1 MSYTSRRGRRP
12 SEYASKSSHSFIIN
26 DPDVS
31 GFLANCDYPKDIED
45 VDFDKIPIYTVK
57 NLTSNPIKNV
67 IAIDGGRTE
76 IPVRREFPSSVLTFF
91 QFGALYFTMADLEN
105 LYIKPFIEP
114 SEISKLKEI
123 QRLKFILPTKNI
135 RVSGM
140 DTLKNSVRKSIYDFF
155 MQNPQ
160 GDKKFIES
168 FKWLLF
174 EDFHTSISFWNL
186 ASCPTCGQRDIKLK
200 TEEMEKDY
208 TFKCPSCKE
217 IIYLTDTFRLHEII
231 DNEIGAGGI
240 IGYLGN
246 VLEQVV
252 LIHLIWVILQI
263 KPSLLNEVLFIKD
276 GQLAFFGQT
285 ANIHEPMKALIIYLI
300 EKHSIYLAGL
310 EKSGA
315 FVEHA
320 DEIADKLTP
329 GTAILLNN
337 DYIYRY
343 IIPGRPDAKDPYG
356 STTYYGRKVIYK
368 ADDERIYVVTLPT
381 GNIAVNPEAKD
392 FPNIDIILQN
402 IKKLKCDMYD
412 SSLIPV
418 SLVNNLVSLSNHPS
432 SVILEK
438 FARNNIASR

>member
-26 DPDVS
+26 DPDVT
-31 GFLANCDYPKDIED
+31 GFLSTCDYPKESEE
-45 VDFDKIPIYTVK
+45 VDFDKVPIYKVK
-57 NLTSNPIKNV
+57 ELTNNPIKNV
-67 IAIDGGRTE
+67 VAIDGGRTE
-76 IPVRREFPSSVLTFF
+76 VPVKREFPSSLLTFF
-91 QFGALYFTMADLEN
+91 QFGALYFSMADLDN
-105 LYIKPFIEP
+105 LYVKEFIEP

-135 RVSGM
+135 RISGV

-155 MQNPQ
+155 MQSPQ
-160 GDKKFIES
+160 GDNKFIQS
-168 FKWLLF
+168 YKWLIF
-174 EDFHTSISFWNL
+174 EDFHTPIKQWNL
-186 ASCPTCGQRDIKLK
+186 ASCPTCGERDVKLRSEDMSK
-200 TEEMEKDY
+200 EY
-208 TFKCPSCKE
+208 TFKCAKCKE

-246 VLEQVV
+246 VLEQMV
-252 LIHLIWVILQI
+252 LIHLIWVVLQI
-263 KPSLLNEVLFIKD
+263 KPSLLNEILFIKD

-285 ANIHEPMKALIIYLI
+285 ANIHEPMRSLVSYLM

-320 DEIADKLTP
+320 DEVSDKMSP
-329 GTAILLNN
+329 GTAIILNN

-343 IIPGRPDAKDPYG
+343 IIPGRPDTTDAYG

-368 ADDERIYVVTLPT
+368 ADDDRIYVVTLPAK
-381 GNIAVNPEAKD
+381 NIAANPNVED
-392 FPNIDIILQN
+392 FPNLDVILQN

-418 SLVNNLVSLSNHPS
+418 SLANKLVSLANHPS
-432 SVILEK
+432 SIILEK
-438 FARNNIASR
+438 FARKSIASQ